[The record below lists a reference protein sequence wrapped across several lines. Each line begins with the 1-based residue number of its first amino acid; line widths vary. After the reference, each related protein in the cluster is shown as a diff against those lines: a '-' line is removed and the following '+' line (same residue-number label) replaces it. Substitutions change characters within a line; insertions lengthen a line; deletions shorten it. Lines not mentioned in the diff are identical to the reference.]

1 MRVTSRFASD
11 LLPFQVVLAV
21 SSAAVGGIIPL
32 LGELRDTKGFSETAI
47 GVVVAAGFLG
57 SFVAQLGFSRFADRG
72 FGREMVTAGIA
83 VSSVSLVA
91 MALVD
96 QLWIWIFL
104 RGLMGFASG
113 LVVPG
118 VKRAAAV
125 HDVEKV
131 GENLGRLVVGD
142 MTGFLLGPVGAAVV
156 AHFLGFSAP
165 FIVLALMML
174 LFLPFAARLP
184 ADRGDLDESGRKNS
198 FDLLRIRRLQGALI
212 LVLGYFS
219 LIGAWEAVMPV
230 MFADRGGSPLLIG
243 LAFTLLGIPM
253 ILFGTLAGRTAD
265 RVGPPVVA
273 AGALTVIAFATMA
286 YGFIKPLPALIVFQ
300 GLLGIADAFGFTAV
314 QVAVSRAVPQDRQ
327 AAALG
332 LMGGVQVLG
341 AGAFA
346 FPSAALY
353 QETGEEVTW
362 VVVGLVMLALIALG
376 VLRLRGTNPALPV
389 EAHNVSSP

>member
-1 MRVTSRFASD
+1 MNLTSRFRSD

-21 SSAAVGGIIPL
+21 SSAAIGGIIPL
-32 LGELRDTKGFSETAI
+32 LGELRDNKGFSEMAI
-47 GVVVAAGFLG
+47 GVLVAAGFLG
-57 SFVAQLGFSRFADRG
+57 SFVAQIGLSKFADRG
-72 FGREMVTAGIA
+72 YGRQMVTAGVAVAAIA
-83 VSSVSLVA
+83 LFS
-91 MALVD
+91 MAFAD
-96 QLWIWIFL
+96 QLWIWIAL
-104 RGLMGFASG
+104 RGLLGFASG

-125 HDVEKV
+125 HDIEKV

-142 MTGFLLGPVGAAVV
+142 MSGFLIGPVAAAAIAQV
-156 AHFLGFSAP
+156 FGFNAP
-165 FIVLALMML
+165 FLVLGVMML
-174 LFLPFAARLP
+174 LFIPFAMRLP
-184 ADRGDLDESGRKNS
+184 ADRGQLDQSGRKNS

-219 LIGAWEAVMPV
+219 LIGAWESVMPV
-230 MFADRGGSPLLIG
+230 MFADRGGSPLATG

-273 AGALTVIAFATMA
+273 AGALTVIAISTMA
-286 YGFIKPLPALIVFQ
+286 YGFIDPIPALVAFQ
-300 GLLGIADAFGFTAV
+300 GVLGIADAFGFTAV
-314 QVAVSRAVPQDRQ
+314 QVAVSRSVPQDRQ

-346 FPSAALY
+346 FPAAALY
-353 QETGEEVTW
+353 QQTSEETTW
-362 VVVGLVMLALIALG
+362 VVVGLVMLGLIGLG
-376 VLRLRGTNPALPV
+376 ILRLRGTAPAL
-389 EAHNVSSP
+389 SQSL